1 MRRGEEVKMNEC
13 KEHGDPYVDC
23 DGEVRFREVR
33 DVYLC
38 TSHWGAYMALIAIGY
53 VTLPYQ
59 NV

>member
-1 MRRGEEVKMNEC
+1 MNEC